1 MITGDNCI
9 SPINFIVLCIIDN
22 YLFRNVDRPWIE
34 IQIEIQNYEMTDYN
48 ICAMNIP
55 DVV

>member
-9 SPINFIVLCIIDN
+9 SAINFIVLCIIDI

-34 IQIEIQNYEMTDYN
+34 IQNYEMTDY
-48 ICAMNIP
+48 IY
-55 DVV
+55 VQ